1 MKIKLKILFTAVCIS
16 LTLQVNAI
24 QSIQIEK
31 NAALTL
37 NDCIKIAL
45 NNSPVVKKYILNL
58 DIAKS
63 SVGVAKSAYFP
74 SLSLGTSYKQ
84 NFGERSH
91 NFGSYQSRTL
101 PGFDASLSQ
110 LLWNF
115 GKTDAN
121 IRMEKFNRIAAEFDF
136 DETILTTIFNVK
148 LQYYGVLAARSL
160 MEVERLNVQINER
173 NYQRTLAYFD
183 EGIKSKIDLVNAEV
197 NLSDSKVS
205 FVKAENTYKN
215 AIVSLNNA
223 MYVAYAPEYS
233 IQNTET
239 FNLSN
244 PYVPMSLTNINNY
257 KKLLATPEDI
267 SDAVYAVKAE
277 KSDVLKNYSFEKY
290 PYTFEKSVEI
300 AKENRPD
307 LKALNASVKAMKQ
320 YVLLTKRQYLPDLKG
335 GVGYSYANNR
345 YYADSGMNVSL
356 NLSSTF
362 NIMQVKNE
370 VDIANSQ
377 LNLAKTEVELLNQN
391 LYFDIQ
397 SAYVDMIQLEKQ
409 IPLLETKVR
418 QTLENLE
425 LADGRYAVGLGDYIQ
440 LQDARV
446 NYNNAQSSYVQ
457 AVYNYN
463 VARATL
469 EREIALPQENT
480 LTVEDVKDYQKDL
493 KKEEAQIKKQAK
505 TAQKKQKN
513 KKNNK
518 KRVEKKKSTY
528 PSEDEDVFNLTWD
541 EKEERTKT
549 STTRKMYERS
559 EDKISESKIDKTTD
573 KEKEFFGKRIVNFL
587 KKCYNRCK
595 NFITKIRKITNKME
609 MIGDLLEDED
619 IIDAVKRIKRYGVNG
634 VKLLLPQKL
643 NAKIIFGF
651 EDPYYT
657 GKVLGWTAAL
667 IPIYGDHI
675 NITPDFE
682 KRILKGELKI
692 KGRIRRYKILH
703 LLWKVYKDKDELI
716 KQKDRAIRMIG
727 GS

>member
-1 MKIKLKILFTAVCIS
+1 M
-16 LTLQVNAI
+16 
-24 QSIQIEK
+24 
-31 NAALTL
+31 
-37 NDCIKIAL
+37 

-362 NIMQVKNE
+362 NIMQDKNE
-370 VDIANSQ
+370 VDSANSQ
-377 LNLAKTEVELLNQN
+377 LN
-391 LYFDIQ
+391 
-397 SAYVDMIQLEKQ
+397 
-409 IPLLETKVR
+409 
-418 QTLENLE
+418 
-425 LADGRYAVGLGDYIQ
+425 
-440 LQDARV
+440 
-446 NYNNAQSSYVQ
+446 
-457 AVYNYN
+457 
-463 VARATL
+463 
-469 EREIALPQENT
+469 
-480 LTVEDVKDYQKDL
+480 
-493 KKEEAQIKKQAK
+493 
-505 TAQKKQKN
+505 
-513 KKNNK
+513 
-518 KRVEKKKSTY
+518 
-528 PSEDEDVFNLTWD
+528 
-541 EKEERTKT
+541 
-549 STTRKMYERS
+549 
-559 EDKISESKIDKTTD
+559 
-573 KEKEFFGKRIVNFL
+573 
-587 KKCYNRCK
+587 
-595 NFITKIRKITNKME
+595 
-609 MIGDLLEDED
+609 
-619 IIDAVKRIKRYGVNG
+619 
-634 VKLLLPQKL
+634 
-643 NAKIIFGF
+643 
-651 EDPYYT
+651 
-657 GKVLGWTAAL
+657 
-667 IPIYGDHI
+667 
-675 NITPDFE
+675 
-682 KRILKGELKI
+682 
-692 KGRIRRYKILH
+692 
-703 LLWKVYKDKDELI
+703 
-716 KQKDRAIRMIG
+716 
-727 GS
+727 

>member
-244 PYVPMSLTNINNY
+244 PYVPMSLTNINN
-257 KKLLATPEDI
+257 
-267 SDAVYAVKAE
+267 
-277 KSDVLKNYSFEKY
+277 
-290 PYTFEKSVEI
+290 
-300 AKENRPD
+300 
-307 LKALNASVKAMKQ
+307 
-320 YVLLTKRQYLPDLKG
+320 
-335 GVGYSYANNR
+335 
-345 YYADSGMNVSL
+345 
-356 NLSSTF
+356 
-362 NIMQVKNE
+362 
-370 VDIANSQ
+370 
-377 LNLAKTEVELLNQN
+377 
-391 LYFDIQ
+391 
-397 SAYVDMIQLEKQ
+397 
-409 IPLLETKVR
+409 
-418 QTLENLE
+418 
-425 LADGRYAVGLGDYIQ
+425 
-440 LQDARV
+440 
-446 NYNNAQSSYVQ
+446 
-457 AVYNYN
+457 
-463 VARATL
+463 
-469 EREIALPQENT
+469 
-480 LTVEDVKDYQKDL
+480 
-493 KKEEAQIKKQAK
+493 
-505 TAQKKQKN
+505 
-513 KKNNK
+513 
-518 KRVEKKKSTY
+518 
-528 PSEDEDVFNLTWD
+528 
-541 EKEERTKT
+541 
-549 STTRKMYERS
+549 
-559 EDKISESKIDKTTD
+559 
-573 KEKEFFGKRIVNFL
+573 
-587 KKCYNRCK
+587 
-595 NFITKIRKITNKME
+595 
-609 MIGDLLEDED
+609 
-619 IIDAVKRIKRYGVNG
+619 
-634 VKLLLPQKL
+634 
-643 NAKIIFGF
+643 
-651 EDPYYT
+651 
-657 GKVLGWTAAL
+657 
-667 IPIYGDHI
+667 
-675 NITPDFE
+675 
-682 KRILKGELKI
+682 
-692 KGRIRRYKILH
+692 
-703 LLWKVYKDKDELI
+703 
-716 KQKDRAIRMIG
+716 
-727 GS
+727 

>member
-1 MKIKLKILFTAVCIS
+1 
-16 LTLQVNAI
+16 
-24 QSIQIEK
+24 
-31 NAALTL
+31 
-37 NDCIKIAL
+37 
-45 NNSPVVKKYILNL
+45 
-58 DIAKS
+58 
-63 SVGVAKSAYFP
+63 
-74 SLSLGTSYKQ
+74 
-84 NFGERSH
+84 
-91 NFGSYQSRTL
+91 
-101 PGFDASLSQ
+101 
-110 LLWNF
+110 
-115 GKTDAN
+115 
-121 IRMEKFNRIAAEFDF
+121 
-136 DETILTTIFNVK
+136 
-148 LQYYGVLAARSL
+148 

-356 NLSSTF
+356 NLTSTF

-418 QTLENLE
+418 QTLE
-425 LADGRYAVGLGDYIQ
+425 
-440 LQDARV
+440 
-446 NYNNAQSSYVQ
+446 
-457 AVYNYN
+457 
-463 VARATL
+463 
-469 EREIALPQENT
+469 
-480 LTVEDVKDYQKDL
+480 
-493 KKEEAQIKKQAK
+493 
-505 TAQKKQKN
+505 
-513 KKNNK
+513 
-518 KRVEKKKSTY
+518 KS
-528 PSEDEDVFNLTWD
+528 
-541 EKEERTKT
+541 
-549 STTRKMYERS
+549 
-559 EDKISESKIDKTTD
+559 
-573 KEKEFFGKRIVNFL
+573 
-587 KKCYNRCK
+587 
-595 NFITKIRKITNKME
+595 
-609 MIGDLLEDED
+609 
-619 IIDAVKRIKRYGVNG
+619 
-634 VKLLLPQKL
+634 
-643 NAKIIFGF
+643 
-651 EDPYYT
+651 
-657 GKVLGWTAAL
+657 
-667 IPIYGDHI
+667 
-675 NITPDFE
+675 
-682 KRILKGELKI
+682 
-692 KGRIRRYKILH
+692 
-703 LLWKVYKDKDELI
+703 
-716 KQKDRAIRMIG
+716 
-727 GS
+727 